1 MAFLWLKFR
10 HLLRPTHYYL
20 ALVLAVIVAAGA
32 LLNLDFVF
40 GLVNREVSLTGR
52 IPMWGILFREV
63 FPLHPWLGQGFGTI
77 WADLSFRLFMR
88 DSAGWPSPIMIGDNG
103 FIDILLNLGI
113 VGLALFLLYYL
124 RVWVA
129 SVRYFLSEPRLESFF
144 PFIFLIYTFLY
155 IRQN

>member
-1 MAFLWLKFR
+1 VAFLWLKFR